1 MPLLHRRCT
10 KTWNHMRQHTSDNL
24 GPTKADHENRWG
36 LIGVFEVGRAQ
47 RPGLITREP
56 RSPKRGRRVF
66 SAPKPCPKALP
77 LPPALGGRSMPGGGG
92 LQADCS
98 SFQPLLPRLAPAE
111 PEARRGSLLLIR
123 NLRRSRL
130 NGRPSMLWR
139 VSSRPI
145 RSRCKPPG
153 FILPCQPAL
162 AGRPPA
168 GPGCLHEI
176 KFDGYRVIA
185 R

>member
-77 LPPALGGRSMPGGGG
+77 LPPALGGRSMPGA
-92 LQADCS
+92 ADC
-98 SFQPLLPRLAPAE
+98 
-111 PEARRGSLLLIR
+111 RRIAAL
-123 NLRRSRL
+123 
-130 NGRPSMLWR
+130 
-139 VSSRPI
+139 SSRSYRDLPPL
-145 RSRCKPPG
+145 SRRPG
-153 FILPCQPAL
+153 GVLC
-162 AGRPPA
+162 
-168 GPGCLHEI
+168 
-176 KFDGYRVIA
+176 Y
-185 R
+185 